1 VCYIQNMKT
10 LKKYEHIQHVCN
22 KVQQRAKW
30 IQMASTWNH
39 KWWFNAPK
47 VVYKTRWSHLLQNAF
62 CFFVKNIL
70 QLSPVQKA
78 IGKSWFVRPKPP
90 LFRRGNFKAYA
101 KPVFS
106 PSCHFLHTLELL
118 KCNLLYNQGLHFRK
132 GEQSD
137 TQGVS
142 ALSHTLHSFA
152 ISLYIHIIYEDSMLM
167 IQLILYLWHFWHRS
181 VSVKSV
187 PKLCQVAKSWSRRVI
202 DFLQFALHCT
212 FARELGKM
220 INYPKNL
227 TLPHFRYEY
236 FTKREKHDFTI
247 PPRRSSRVHRCS

>member
-1 VCYIQNMKT
+1 M
-10 LKKYEHIQHVCN
+10 
-22 KVQQRAKW
+22 VQC
-30 IQMASTWNH
+30 
-39 KWWFNAPK
+39 PK
-47 VVYKTRWSHLLQNAF
+47 SCLQNSVVTSSTKWF
-62 CFFVKNIL
+62 FVFFVKNIQ
-70 QLSPVQKA
+70 QLSPVQKP
-78 IGKSWFVRPKPP
+78 IGKSWFVRPRPP
-90 LFRRGNFKAYA
+90 PFHRGNFKAYA
-101 KPVFS
+101 KPVFF
-106 PSCHFLHTLELL
+106 PSCHFLHTYTLELL

-142 ALSHTLHSFA
+142 ALSHPLHSFA
-152 ISLYIHIIYEDSMLM
+152 ISLYIHIYIYEDSMLM

-220 INYPKNL
+220 IIQK
-227 TLPHFRYEY
+227 T
-236 FTKREKHDFTI
+236 
-247 PPRRSSRVHRCS
+247 